1 MTQATDNDFQR
12 LVLERLDKID
22 GDITRLDSR
31 LEKAETKFDAYV
43 KASEG
48 MTRMATT
55 IIITAGAVVIF
66 GGVVDK
72 ADVLFAGLAR
82 LLGKG

>member
-1 MTQATDNDFQR
+1 MTQSTDSDFQR

-22 GDITRLDSR
+22 QDLRESNI
-31 LEKAETKFDAYV
+31 KFDSYV

-72 ADVLFAGLAR
+72 ADVLIAGLAK
-82 LLGKG
+82 LLGKT